1 MKINKKALELIEN
14 GLSSKTV
21 SKLNESQID
30 VLHKKLVEE
39 QINVSKTDTATI
51 TKLKNEKK
59 PFQVYEKE
67 LDEEE
72 EVTVDPNKE
81 TETQDANQVGPSSD
95 DGFGGEDD
103 GMGMFE
109 SEADL
114 KPGQPNPWAI
124 CHAQVGPKKTRKFER
139 CVQSVK
145 KQLEEGK
152 NPLSLFLE
160 NEISKL
166 VEKHIQP
173 KMTKG
178 ELLKYLSEGDRK
190 KDDEKPPKE
199 KTKPKPQDDPW
210 TETEVEEP
218 WREIDIIPI
227 TPKIEP
233 RKRHPFKNPFP
244 TLENDTKTA
253 PVRTKPDVKPR
264 TRPGHPMKN
273 PHPGEKVSPKAK
285 VDENN
290 PAESPTIAPT
300 RTKPDV
306 KPRTRPSHPMK
317 NPNPGEKTS
326 PKAKKISPEVAK
338 DKVIDTIMNIL
349 KK

>member
-21 SKLNESQID
+21 SKLTESQINI
-30 VLHKKLVEE
+30 LHKKLVNE

-51 TKLKNEKK
+51 SKLKSEKK

-81 TETQDANQVGPSSD
+81 VETQDPKQVGPSSD
-95 DGFGGEDD
+95 DGFGNEDD

-145 KQLEEGK
+145 KQLAEGK

-160 NEISKL
+160 NEITKL
-166 VEKHIQP
+166 VEKHVP
-173 KMTKG
+173 AKMTKG
-178 ELLKYLSEGDRK
+178 ELLKYLSEG
-190 KDDEKPPKE
+190 
-199 KTKPKPQDDPW
+199 
-210 TETEVEEP
+210 
-218 WREIDIIPI
+218 
-227 TPKIEP
+227 
-233 RKRHPFKNPFP
+233 NGG
-244 TLENDTKTA
+244 TKTA
-253 PVRTKPDVKPR
+253 PVRTKPDVKPA
-264 TRPGHPMKN
+264 TKPGHPMKN
-273 PHPGEKVSPKAK
+273 PHPGEKPSPKAK
-285 VDENN
+285 SKTTMDEAQ
-290 PAESPTIAPT
+290 PETAPTIAPT

-306 KPRTRPSHPMK
+306 RPRPSHPMK
-317 NPNPGEKTS
+317 NPHPGEKPS

>member
-21 SKLNESQID
+21 SKLTESQID
-30 VLHKKLVEE
+30 VLHKKLVAE

-51 TKLKNEKK
+51 TRLKSEKK

-81 TETQDANQVGPSSD
+81 TETQDPKQVGPSSD
-95 DGFGGEDD
+95 DGFGDEND

-109 SEADL
+109 NEADL

-145 KQLEEGK
+145 KQLAEGK

-178 ELLKYLSEGDRK
+178 ELLKYLSEGEHSKSD
-190 KDDEKPPKE
+190 
-199 KTKPKPQDDPW
+199 
-210 TETEVEEP
+210 
-218 WREIDIIPI
+218 
-227 TPKIEP
+227 
-233 RKRHPFKNPFP
+233 
-244 TLENDTKTA
+244 NDTKTA
-253 PVRTKPDVKPR
+253 PVRTKPDVKPK

-273 PHPGEKVSPKAK
+273 PNPGEKPSPKAK
-285 VDENN
+285 TNVDENN
-290 PAESPTIAPT
+290 PAEAPTIAPT

-306 KPRTRPSHPMK
+306 RPNKRPSHPMK
-317 NPNPGEKTS
+317 NPNPGEKPN